1 MNKYI
6 PKCFLSIQKFK
17 EHWPTNKFGYY
28 KNEHECRQDL
38 DTLQEIVDKE
48 TPMKVSIID
57 EPDLFYI
64 YYCPDCGATLLVD
77 RSGHPKHLFNYCG
90 KCRRKLDWSEEND

>member
-1 MNKYI
+1 MNKLNKYQEA
-6 PKCFLSIQKFK
+6 LWNVTQKLNGNSLVDNYEK
-17 EHWPTNKFGYY
+17 
-28 KNEHECRQDL
+28 DL
-38 DTLQEIVDKE
+38 PILQELVDKE
-48 TPMKVSIID
+48 TTMKVSIID
-57 EPDLFYI
+57 RPDLFYI

>member
-1 MNKYI
+1 MNKYQKALRNI
-6 PKCFLSIQKFK
+6 IQSLN
-17 EHWPTNKFGYY
+17 ERRPTDNCG
-28 KNEHECRQDL
+28 QDL
-38 DTLQEIVDKE
+38 NILQEIVDKE
-48 TPMKVSIID
+48 ITMKVLIID
-57 EPDLFYI
+57 RADLFYI